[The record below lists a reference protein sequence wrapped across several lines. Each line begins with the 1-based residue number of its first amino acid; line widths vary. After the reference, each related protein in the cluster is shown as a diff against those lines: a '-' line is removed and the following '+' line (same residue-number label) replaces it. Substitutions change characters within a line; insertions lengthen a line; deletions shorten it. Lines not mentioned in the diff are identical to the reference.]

1 MKIVICKQG
10 TPPWF
15 WARLG
20 VPTASQFSRVLTAK
34 TRKLAA
40 GSESY
45 MHELL
50 AEWLTGIPS
59 SAEQSGF
66 MERGSEM
73 EAWAVGYYELQRG
86 VSATPVGTCIHVEA
100 FAACSPDRL
109 VGDDGGLEIKCPS
122 AKVHIANLLD
132 ATDEHYAQAQGNLW
146 ITGRKWW
153 DLLSYHPTI
162 PPTIVRIERDEEYI
176 AALAAAMKDFVARL
190 LLAREKLTVRGCTPA
205 AALDPEFVAALN
217 VEEPLP
223 PLNPEAME
231 TLTDADPK
239 K

>member
-1 MKIVICKQG
+1 MKIVQCKQG
-10 TPPWF
+10 TAPWF

-20 VPTASQFSRVLTAK
+20 VPTASQFSRILTAK

-86 VSATPVGTCIHVEA
+86 VSTTPVGTCIHVDA

-109 VGDDGGLEIKCPS
+109 VGNDGGLEIKCPS

-132 ATDEHYAQAQGNLW
+132 GTEEHYAQAQGNLW
-146 ITGRKWW
+146 VTGREWW

-162 PPTIVRIERDEEYI
+162 PPTIVRFERDQEYI
-176 AALAAAMKDFVARL
+176 AALDAAMKEFVSRL
-190 LLAREKLTVRGCTPA
+190 LLAREKLVRLGCSPA
-205 AALDPEFVAALN
+205 RSLDPDFVASLT
-217 VEEPLP
+217 VEESPQSEV
-223 PLNPEAME
+223 NPEPMKEAK
-231 TLTDADPK
+231 T
-239 K
+239 

>member
-1 MKIVICKQG
+1 
-10 TPPWF
+10 
-15 WARLG
+15 
-20 VPTASQFSRVLTAK
+20 
-34 TRKLAA
+34 
-40 GSESY
+40 

-50 AEWLTGIPS
+50 AEWITGIPS

-73 EAWAVGYYELQRG
+73 EAWAVGWYELQRS
-86 VSATPVGTCIHVEA
+86 VTTTPVGTCLHDTLP
-100 FAACSPDRL
+100 AACSPDRL

-122 AKVHIANLLD
+122 AKVHVANLLD

-176 AALAAAMKDFVARL
+176 AALDSAMREFAVRLVAARL
-190 LLAREKLTVRGCTPA
+190 TLVTRGCTPA
-205 AALDPEFVAALN
+205 SELDPEFVAAIT
-217 VEEPLP
+217 VDEPQKTEP
-223 PLNPEAME
+223 TQDKE
-231 TLTDADPK
+231 TV
-239 K
+239 

>member
-1 MKIVICKQG
+1 MTQ
-10 TPPWF
+10 
-15 WARLG
+15 
-20 VPTASQFSRVLTAK
+20 K

-73 EAWAVGYYELQRG
+73 EQWAVSFYELQRG
-86 VSATPVGTCIHVEA
+86 VNTTPVGTCIHVDA

-122 AKVHIANLLD
+122 A
-132 ATDEHYAQAQGNLW
+132 ATHVQNMVEGMKGYTGQVQGALW
-146 ITGRKWW
+146 LTGRQWW
-153 DLLSYHPTI
+153 DLLSYHPDL
-162 PPTIVRIERDEEYI
+162 PPQVVRVERDEEYI
-176 AALAAAMKDFVARL
+176 AALEAEMENFLAYLMRAREHMLEIGCKPAERL
-190 LLAREKLTVRGCTPA
+190 LIPA
-205 AALDPEFVAALN
+205 AAAVEDPF
-217 VEEPLP
+217 
-223 PLNPEAME
+223 
-231 TLTDADPK
+231 
-239 K
+239 

>member
-1 MKIVICKQG
+1 MKIVHCKQG
-10 TPPWF
+10 SPEWF

-73 EAWAVGYYELQRG
+73 EAWAVSFYELQRG
-86 VSATPVGTCIHVEA
+86 VSTTPVGTCLNVEG

-132 ATDEHYAQAQGNLW
+132 ATDEHFAQAQGNLW
-146 ITGRKWW
+146 ITGRQWW

-176 AALAAAMKDFVARL
+176 AALSAAMKDFVSRL
-190 LLAREKLTVRGCTPA
+190 LLAREKLTLRGCTPA
-205 AALDPEFVAALN
+205 SKLDPDFVAAIA
-217 VEEPLP
+217 VDPQQT
-223 PLNPEAME
+223 EATQEME
-231 TLTDADPK
+231 TAGYGPK
-239 K
+239 I